1 MYQIAQT
8 SPATTAA
15 LAQLKSWGEVAR
27 EALAANTQR
36 AYRLDAERFASWC
49 KAQGAVSMPAAPE
62 TVAAFLR
69 GESEAGRAVATVRRR
84 AATIA
89 AMHRGAGVANPCE
102 AALVRMAIKGL
113 ARSRGT
119 DQRQAAPIT
128 EREAMRIT
136 AGMGDTLRDA
146 RDLALLLVGR
156 DLLARASE
164 LVALRVEDVTA
175 AEDGGAVVALR
186 RFKTATAAAPVYI
199 GPEART
205 ALEAWLRRAAITTG
219 PVFRAVHKSERLG
232 ARAISPRD
240 VSRILKARAV
250 AAKLPAAAGVSSHSL
265 RVGMAQD
272 LAAANLELPAI
283 MQAGGWASSAMVSR
297 YTAQQA
303 ATRGAVA
310 RFYGRR

>member
-1 MYQIAQT
+1 MQQLAPT

-36 AYRLDAERFASWC
+36 AYRLDGERFSSWC
-49 KAQGAVSMPAAPE
+49 KAQGVTALPASPE
-62 TVAAFLR
+62 DVAAFLR
-69 GESEAGRAVATVRRR
+69 AESEAGRAVATVRRR

-89 AMHRGAGVANPCE
+89 AMHRAAGVANPCE
-102 AALVRMAIKGL
+102 AALVRLALKGL

-119 DQRQAAPIT
+119 AQRQAAPIT
-128 EREAMRIT
+128 EREALRIR
-136 AGMGDTLRDA
+136 ARMGDTLRDA

-164 LVALRVEDVTA
+164 LVALRVEDVSA
-175 AEDGGAVVALR
+175 AEAGGAVVSLR

-199 GPEART
+199 GPEARA
-205 ALEAWLRRAAITTG
+205 ALEAWLARAGISSG

-240 VSRILKARAV
+240 VSRILKARA
-250 AAKLPAAAGVSSHSL
+250 AEAELPAAAGVSSHSM
-265 RVGMAQD
+265 RVGMAMD

>member
-1 MYQIAQT
+1 MQQIAQT

-49 KAQGAVSMPAAPE
+49 KAQGAVSMPASPE

-69 GESEAGRAVATVRRR
+69 AESEAGRAVATVRRR

-89 AMHRGAGVANPCE
+89 AMHRAAGVANPCE
-102 AALVRMAIKGL
+102 AELVRLTLKGL

-119 DQRQAAPIT
+119 AQRQAAPIT
-128 EREAMRIT
+128 EREALRIT
-136 AGMGDTLRDA
+136 AGLGDTLRDA

-164 LVALRVEDVTA
+164 LVALRVEDVTP

-199 GPEART
+199 GPEARA
-205 ALEAWLRRAAITTG
+205 ALEAWLRRAAISTG

-240 VSRILKARAV
+240 VSRILKARA
-250 AAKLPAAAGVSSHSL
+250 AEAKLPAAAGVSSHSL

-272 LAAANLELPAI
+272 LAAANL
-283 MQAGGWASSAMVSR
+283 
-297 YTAQQA
+297 
-303 ATRGAVA
+303 
-310 RFYGRR
+310 